1 MAKSLAEQMVEKLA
15 AILLENAGLAAVTVD
30 GTSVTYQD
38 LEERYQFWQKRL
50 QAERGQRPNLST
62 IKMGGV

>member
-50 QAERGQRPNLST
+50 QAERGQRPNLSR